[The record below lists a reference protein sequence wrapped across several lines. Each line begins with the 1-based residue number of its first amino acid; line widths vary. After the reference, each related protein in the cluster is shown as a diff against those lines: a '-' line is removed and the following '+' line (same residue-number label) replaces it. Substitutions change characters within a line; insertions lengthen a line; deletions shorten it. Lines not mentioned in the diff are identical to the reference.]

1 MSQGHGAS
9 TAPIAR
15 PFSKQVAHCSS
26 PQLVVIMGWSSSRAL
41 TARMAAGPVIRLV
54 IISVL
59 SRVGVRRFQFV
70 ARGIRPGI
78 RRGAIRGGCRWV
90 WLVRSSLRTAIRRSG
105 RFRLA
110 RRRVSWGTVFGIGVS
125 WCLLFVWVL
134 CLSVD
139 ECGVVAVLPG
149 LG

>member
-1 MSQGHGAS
+1 
-9 TAPIAR
+9 
-15 PFSKQVAHCSS
+15 
-26 PQLVVIMGWSSSRAL
+26 
-41 TARMAAGPVIRLV
+41 MAAGPVIRLV

-59 SRVGVRRFQFV
+59 SRGGVRRFQFV

-78 RRGAIRGGCRWV
+78 RRGAIRGGCHWGL
-90 WLVRSSLRTAIRRSG
+90 LVRSSLRTAIRRSG
-105 RFRLA
+105 RCLRV

-125 WCLLFVWVL
+125 SWLLFVWVL
-134 CLSVD
+134 CLSID

>member
-1 MSQGHGAS
+1 
-9 TAPIAR
+9 
-15 PFSKQVAHCSS
+15 
-26 PQLVVIMGWSSSRAL
+26 
-41 TARMAAGPVIRLV
+41 MAAGPVIRLV

-70 ARGIRPGI
+70 GLCIRLGI
-78 RRGAIRGGCRWV
+78 RRGAIRGVCRWGL
-90 WLVRSSLRTAIRRSG
+90 LVRSSLRTAIRRSG

-110 RRRVSWGTVFGIGVS
+110 RRRVSWGTVFGIVVS
-125 WCLLFVWVL
+125 SWLLVVWVL

>member
-1 MSQGHGAS
+1 PLG
-9 TAPIAR
+9 
-15 PFSKQVAHCSS
+15 KY
-26 PQLVVIMGWSSSRAL
+26 LWAL
-41 TARMAAGPVIRLV
+41 
-54 IISVL
+54 ISGL
-59 SRVGVRRFQFV
+59 SRGGVRRFQFV

-125 WCLLFVWVL
+125 SWLLVVWVL
-134 CLSVD
+134 CFSIEDRGSL
-139 ECGVVAVLPG
+139 AVRPAWGWEG
-149 LG
+149 LQVRAFRDVLGFWRIL